1 MLVFPIKMFK
11 FQTKQDM
18 ETKLQQTKMLKEL
31 DLTFSK
37 WKQQCYKVLD
47 GIFLAKTEK
56 KNNLASI
63 LKNKTKQKPN
73 KRRRGRKYRTPIKSV
88 LRR

>member
-18 ETKLQQTKMLKEL
+18 ETKLQQTKMVKEL
-31 DLTFSK
+31 DLIFSK

-47 GIFLAKTEK
+47 GIFLAKTE

-73 KRRRGRKYRTPIKSV
+73 KRRRGRKYRTLIKSV

>member
-1 MLVFPIKMFK
+1 LLVFPIKMFK

-31 DLTFSK
+31 DLIFSK

-47 GIFLAKTEK
+47 GIFLAKTE

-73 KRRRGRKYRTPIKSV
+73 KRRRGRKYRTLIKSV

>member
-56 KNNLASI
+56 NNLASI

>member
-31 DLTFSK
+31 DLIFSK

-47 GIFLAKTEK
+47 GIFLAKTE

-73 KRRRGRKYRTPIKSV
+73 KRRRGRKYRTLIKSV

>member
-18 ETKLQQTKMLKEL
+18 ETKLQQTKMVKEL
-31 DLTFSK
+31 DLIFSK

-47 GIFLAKTEK
+47 GIFLAKTE

>member
-31 DLTFSK
+31 DLIFSK

-47 GIFLAKTEK
+47 GIFLAKTE